1 MDYTS
6 EQEIDK
12 VLQELN
18 IDILEI
24 DDGYT
29 PTDEDITC
37 IYELYDIY

>member
-1 MDYTS
+1 MCYES
-6 EQEIDK
+6 EQEINK
-12 VLQELN
+12 LLQELN

>member
-1 MDYTS
+1 MFY
-6 EQEIDK
+6 ENEFEIDQL
-12 VLQELN
+12 LQELN
-18 IDILEI
+18 IDILDI